1 MKKTFTQQLMRNS
14 MNAAGTGLLA
24 FFLTTG
30 LTAYAQT
37 LTSEFITAGYTLTDL
52 GSVVELPSRYGG
64 LTIRPD
70 QPNTLY
76 IGGYANEG
84 QGALYSVALVRDAVT
99 NHITGFGGAAVLY
112 VAAPNIDGGVFFAP
126 NGTLLFTRF
135 SMNHL
140 GQVLPDNSYVTTSLT
155 ELGISSSVGSIV
167 LVPAGYPGAGN
178 LILASYN
185 YDILYHIPYTIDG
198 AGQYILSNK
207 SAEISV
213 DGTANGPEGIA
224 YIPAGSLAF
233 PSLSMAVSS
242 YSEGKVVVFEVGN
255 DGLPDI
261 SAARDMVTGLTG
273 AEGALI
279 DPVTGD
285 FLFSTFG
292 GGDKI
297 IRISGFEKPSAIGDG
312 PLQNNTGFNLSPNP
326 TDGRV
331 QVKFAEPA
339 AEGYF
344 EVYTILGEKILQQ
357 EFFAN
362 SLNEFDLSGQP
373 DGMYII
379 RVQNGE
385 TIGSLRFLK
394 Q

>member
-1 MKKTFTQQLMRNS
+1 MMKTFTQQLMRNS

-30 LTAYAQT
+30 ITGYAQT
-37 LTSEFITAGYTLTDL
+37 LTAEFVNAGYTLTDL
-52 GSVVELPSRYGG
+52 GSVVELPSQYGG

-76 IGGYANEG
+76 IGGYANDAEG
-84 QGALYSVALVRDAVT
+84 AIYSVALVRDAVT
-99 NHITGFGGAAVLY
+99 NNITGFGGAAVFY
-112 VAAPNIDGGVFFAP
+112 VAAPNNDGGIFFAP
-126 NGTLLFTRF
+126 NGTLLFTRY

-140 GQVLPDNSYVTTSLT
+140 GQILPDNSYVTTSLT

-178 LILASYN
+178 LIIASYN
-185 YDILYHIPYTIDG
+185 GHILYNVPYTING
-198 AGQYILSNK
+198 AGQYILS
-207 SAEISV
+207 SQTAQVSVAGLAE
-213 DGTANGPEGIA
+213 GPEGIA
-224 YIPAGSLAF
+224 YIPEGSLAF
-233 PSLSMAVSS
+233 PNLSMAISS
-242 YSEGKVVVFEVGN
+242 YGNGTVVVYEVGS
-255 DGLPDI
+255 DGLPII
-261 SAARDMVTGLTG
+261 STGREMVTGLTG
-273 AEGALI
+273 AEGAWI

-297 IRISGFEKPSAIGDG
+297 IRISGFVPPSAVGDG
-312 PLQNNTGFNLSPNP
+312 PMLNKTGFDVFPNP
-326 TDGRV
+326 TEGMV
-331 QVKFAEPA
+331 QLQFSEPV

-344 EVYTILGEKILQQ
+344 EVYSILGEKILQQ
-357 EFFAN
+357 DFSAN
-362 SLNEFDLSGQP
+362 NPNEFDLSDQP

-379 RVQNGE
+379 RVKNGD
-385 TIGSLRFLK
+385 TVGSLRFVK